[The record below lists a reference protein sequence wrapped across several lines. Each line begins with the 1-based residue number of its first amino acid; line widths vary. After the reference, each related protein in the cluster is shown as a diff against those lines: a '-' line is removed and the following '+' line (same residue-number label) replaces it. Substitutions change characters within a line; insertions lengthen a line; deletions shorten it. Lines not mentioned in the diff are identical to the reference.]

1 MFKCIP
7 LFKACNRQV
16 EYIDRR
22 HCNLTDVPD
31 DVLRYTRSLEELLLD
46 ANQLKDLPKGFFR
59 LVQLKKLSLS
69 DNEIC
74 RLSSDVASF
83 TNLMEM
89 DVSRNDICDIPENIR
104 FCKNLQVLDISSN
117 PFSRLPN
124 GFTQL
129 RNLTHL
135 GLNDVLLER
144 LPHDF
149 GSLTGLIS
157 LELRDNNIKTLPQS
171 MSLLCKLEI
180 LDLGSNE
187 IEELPAIIGSLS
199 SLQELWLDC
208 NELAELP
215 PEIGN
220 LKKLTQ
226 IDVSENQ
233 LDYLPEEIDG
243 LCNLTDL
250 ALSQNNLESL
260 PEGIGNLKKL
270 SILKADQNRLLV
282 LTPQIG
288 NCEMLQEMILTENL
302 LNELPITI
310 GRLKNLS
317 NFNVDRNKLTEIPV
331 EIGRCLRLNVFSM
344 RDNRLLRL
352 PQELGNLKELHVLDV
367 SGNRLEYLPITVAN
381 LNLKA
386 LWLAENQAKPMLKF
400 QTDFDERTGQRVLTC
415 FLLPQ
420 QDFHTESMGRSL
432 PNMVMVPPPV
442 GRSLPNMVMKP
453 PPVEFHSS
461 ENLLRGSIATDAESQ
476 IIEETLKNP
485 RDSTIQFEVPD
496 SDGDDDSNSIFVRH
510 DTPHPKELKARH
522 PKFNKNK
529 VQGIDGHVIPH
540 QQEKK
545 DQAFMPARDRD
556 SDFLWQQEQAEEPS
570 EPRDKTS
577 KRVHIG
583 GEEEVVPDEPIK
595 ETVPP
600 VIKAPELVG
609 PPRHESQTQ
618 EISEE
623 EESPTE
629 TAPLI
634 REVTVAEPV
643 FIPEDHYN
651 GAMEEEEGED
661 SEDEQRSFEEY
672 DSDDDNIYRPRKVGF
687 DPEIEEH
694 PDRKM
699 GLRRRDTPHHRKNKR
714 IIHNEETKEKV
725 LEILA
730 QAAAQK
736 EQTVAPV
743 KLEPIEGLRLPSVND
758 SLGDKRQEE
767 EFSIH
772 ILRQKGQGLGISIAG
787 GKGST
792 PYKGDDESI
801 FISRVT
807 EEGPAGK
814 AGVRT
819 GDKLIS
825 VNGVNL
831 VEADHYDAVDV
842 LKTAGNDI
850 TMVLSRE
857 LPDPEPESITPEVAL
872 SEASDDK
879 KPGFATVTFE
889 QAPDT
894 EVFGE
899 TIKTILRRDENG
911 LGFSIAGGRGSV
923 PFKGNDQQVYTFLE
937 AIYISRVTE
946 GGAAAKDGNLKV
958 GDRIISINNVDMQDA
973 RHDQAVSLL
982 TGVDNSINLVV
993 YREKVIPK
1001 EEAIVNP
1008 PSGERLKTM
1017 TQPLITWNESS
1028 PPAEKDDTIIVS
1040 QSPVMTVSPSPGLPS
1055 PSPYSS
1061 AIPSSYTYPSPPSA
1075 TVSSADYSGTPP
1087 PLPEAPPP
1095 PVSPDS
1101 NTAPYMPLT
1110 TSPAASPRISSDWS
1124 SKPTTVQPPKFVYPG
1139 FNRNSRTS
1147 VEVKNKDNV
1156 EATSPPLPPP
1166 PPSPPHEEVQSSVL
1180 NSNHSQSEADTP
1192 ADQTFTVSHQNSCDN
1207 LPNDVSSKFPIEEVT
1222 IVKAGGPLGLS
1233 IVGGSDHASHPFGLD
1248 EPGIFVSKIV
1258 PDGAASKTALKIGD
1272 RLLMVNGK
1280 DVTEVTHQEAVMLLI
1295 SPTYEINLRV
1305 RHDPPPSGLHEIII
1319 FKQPGENLGMSI
1331 KGGVKNYAQ
1340 GSGGKADEG
1349 TFISRAK
1356 GCPMGNEFLMVN
1368 GKDVTEVT
1376 HQEAVMLLISPT
1388 YEINLRVRH
1397 DPPPSGLHEIIIFKQ
1412 PGENLGMSIKGGV
1425 KNYAQGSGGKADEG
1439 TFISRIHDHG
1449 AVSRDGRLK
1458 TGQRILEV
1466 NGQSLLGSTHQEAV
1480 RALRSVG
1487 DKMVIMVCDGDDSS
1501 LSDVQSPDSP
1511 NAPMTFKPSE
1521 SSNRNSVSSI
1531 DVEDEESIIIKKEQD
1546 AIEEAQRWEKEE
1558 EELRNKLLMERE
1570 EALKDESHLPDDN
1583 QNTEF
1588 CTTTL
1593 TSETVMKQVP
1603 QEKPPVAK
1611 KPDVVPVPAPKP
1623 VMPPKRPP
1631 VPPKPSHIVRHD
1643 DKASANIDPVKQSR
1657 LPSASKTN
1665 AQINDPPR
1673 SFSQMKNYFEKEMQE
1688 TTTTNQPPSKQF
1700 SYLSEHELER
1710 MKMEEEKKANSM
1722 SKEELLSSV
1731 TGNVG
1736 SSSQEQEYN
1745 QVLSRPTPFKSSLLW
1760 PRPYSRLQFSPSG
1773 SVVRTAK
1780 AEKRMQDRLAAEGS
1794 VGPAGDPVSPAEE
1807 RQLQAEKRA
1816 AWRKARMKSLE
1827 DDAMKAQAV
1836 IARAEEMHHE
1846 LKSSGDADKAD
1857 GPISHNGEQV
1867 EITQKN
1873 IMEFNLEDSASGRLG
1888 VSEGS

>member
-171 MSLLCKLEI
+171 ISLLCKLEI

-260 PEGIGNLKKL
+260 PEGIGSLKKL

-302 LNELPITI
+302 LNELPVTI

-367 SGNRLEYLPITVAN
+367 SGNRLEYLPITVTN

-432 PNMVMVPPPV
+432 PNMVMVPPIV

-461 ENLLRGSIATDAESQ
+461 GRCITITWKLRDRKEEGPNRIVVEVRDRKEEGPHGIVVEVRDRKQEGPNGIVVEVRDRKQEGPNGIVVEVRDRKQEGPNGIIVEVTDRKQEGPNG
-476 IIEETLKNP
+476 IVVEV
-485 RDSTIQFEVPD
+485 RDRKQEGPNGIVVEVRDRKQEGPN
-496 SDGDDDSNSIFVRH
+496 GIVVESIFVRH

-556 SDFLWQQEQAEEPS
+556 SDFLWQQDQPEDLS

-577 KRVHIG
+577 KRVQIG
-583 GEEEVVPDEPIK
+583 GEEEVKPEEPIT

-634 REVTVAEPV
+634 REVTVTEPV
-643 FIPEDHYN
+643 FIPEEQYN
-651 GAMEEEEGED
+651 GGVEEEEADD
-661 SEDEQRSFEEY
+661 SDEEQRSFEEY
-672 DSDDDNIYRPRKVGF
+672 DSDDDDIYRPRKVGF

-694 PDRKM
+694 PDRKI

-758 SLGDKRQEE
+758 SLHSKTQEE
-767 EFSIH
+767 KFSIH

-807 EEGPAGK
+807 DEGPAGK

-857 LPDPEPESITPEVAL
+857 LPLPETESVTPEVAL
-872 SEASDDK
+872 SESSDEK

-899 TIKTILRRDENG
+899 TIKTILKRDENG

-982 TGVDNSINLVV
+982 TGVDNFINLVV

-1001 EEAIVNP
+1001 EEAVVNP

-1028 PPAEKDDTIIVS
+1028 PPAEKEDTIIVS

-1075 TVSSADYSGTPP
+1075 SISSADFSGTPP
-1087 PLPEAPPP
+1087 PLPDVPPP
-1095 PVSPDS
+1095 PISPD
-1101 NTAPYMPLT
+1101 NKATPYTPLT
-1110 TSPAASPRISSDWS
+1110 TSPAASPRISSEWS

-1147 VEVKNKDNV
+1147 VENKNKDIM
-1156 EATSPPLPPP
+1156 EPTSPPLPPP
-1166 PPSPPHEEVQSSVL
+1166 PPSPPQTLQQTSVL
-1180 NSNHSQSEADTP
+1180 NSSDSQSEADK
-1192 ADQTFTVSHQNSCDN
+1192 AANQTITVSHQNSCDN
-1207 LPNDVSSKFPIEEVT
+1207 LPNDVSSKFPMEDIT

-1305 RHDPPPSGLHEIII
+1305 RHDPPPSGLHELII
-1319 FKQPGENLGMSI
+1319 FKKPGENLGMSI
-1331 KGGVKNYAQ
+1331 KGGVKN
-1340 GSGGKADEG
+1340 
-1349 TFISRAK
+1349 F
-1356 GCPMGNEFLMVN
+1356 
-1368 GKDVTEVT
+1368 
-1376 HQEAVMLLISPT
+1376 
-1388 YEINLRVRH
+1388 
-1397 DPPPSGLHEIIIFKQ
+1397 
-1412 PGENLGMSIKGGV
+1412 
-1425 KNYAQGSGGKADEG
+1425 AQGSGGKADEG

-1458 TGQRILEV
+1458 MGQRILEV

-1511 NAPMTFKPSE
+1511 NAPMTFNP
-1521 SSNRNSVSSI
+1521 SSNRDSVSSI
-1531 DVEDEESIIIKKEQD
+1531 DVEDEETAIIKKEQD

-1558 EELRNKLLMERE
+1558 EELRNKLLKERE
-1570 EALKDESHLPDDN
+1570 EALKEENQLPDNN
-1583 QNTEF
+1583 QNTEIS
-1588 CTTTL
+1588 TSTL

-1611 KPDVVPVPAPKP
+1611 KPDVVPVTNPKLSEP
-1623 VMPPKRPP
+1623 
-1631 VPPKPSHIVRHD
+1631 
-1643 DKASANIDPVKQSR
+1643 Q
-1657 LPSASKTN
+1657 
-1665 AQINDPPR
+1665 R

-1688 TTTTNQPPSKQF
+1688 TTTANQPPSKQF

-1745 QVLSRPTPFKSSLLW
+1745 QVLS
-1760 PRPYSRLQFSPSG
+1760 SPSG

-1827 DDAMKAQAV
+1827 EDAMKAQAV
-1836 IARAEEMHHE
+1836 IARAQEMHHE
-1846 LKSSGDADKAD
+1846 LTSSGDADKAD
-1857 GPISHNGEQV
+1857 GPISHNGEQSLCIGDKVLTLSRV
-1867 EITQKN
+1867 EGDKAVRESSRLLDERVSEKTIAVQDEATGKMCFRTIQVVEKIIEHEVEVTQKN
-1873 IMEFNLEDSASGRLG
+1873 IMEFNLEDSTTGRLG

>member
-83 TNLMEM
+83 INLMEM

-117 PFSRLPN
+117 PLSRLPN

-135 GLNDVLLER
+135 GLNDVSLER

-157 LELRDNNIKTLPQS
+157 LELRENNIKTLPQS
-171 MSLLCKLEI
+171 ISLLCKLEI

-215 PEIGN
+215 PEIGD

-233 LDYLPEEIDG
+233 LDYLPEEIEG

-260 PEGIGNLKKL
+260 PEGIGSLKKL

-288 NCEMLQEMILTENL
+288 NCELLQEMILTENL

-420 QDFHTESMGRSL
+420 QDFHTESM
-432 PNMVMVPPPV
+432 
-442 GRSLPNMVMKP
+442 
-453 PPVEFHSS
+453 

-496 SDGDDDSNSIFVRH
+496 SDGDDDSNSNFVRH

-556 SDFLWQQEQAEEPS
+556 SDFLWQQDQTDEFPTEPS
-570 EPRDKTS
+570 EKPA
-577 KRVHIG
+577 KRVQIG
-583 GEEEVVPDEPIK
+583 GEEEVRQEMPPLEC

-634 REVTVAEPV
+634 REVQVSETV
-643 FIPEDHYN
+643 FIPEEQYN
-651 GAMEEEEGED
+651 GAMEEEDAED
-661 SEDEQRSFEEY
+661 SDDEQRSFEEY
-672 DSDDDNIYRPRKVGF
+672 DSDDDDIYRPRKVGF

-694 PDRKM
+694 PDHKM

-714 IIHNEETKEKV
+714 IIHNDETKEKV

-743 KLEPIEGLRLPSVND
+743 KLEPIEGLRLPNVNSSLND
-758 SLGDKRQEE
+758 SKKEE

-792 PYKGDDESI
+792 PYQGDDESI

-850 TMVLSRE
+850 TMVLGRE
-857 LPDPEPESITPEVAL
+857 VEEPEPATTEVTL
-872 SEASDDK
+872 SEASDEK

-923 PFKGNDQQVYTFLE
+923 PFKGNDQ

-946 GGAAAKDGNLKV
+946 GGAAANDGNLKV

-1001 EEAIVNP
+1001 EEAVVNP

-1028 PPAEKDDTIIVS
+1028 PPAEKEETFIVS
-1040 QSPVMTVSPSPGLPS
+1040 QSPVMTASPLPGLPS

-1061 AIPSSYTYPSPPSA
+1061 AIPSSYTYPSPPHA
-1075 TVSSADYSGTPP
+1075 TVTSADSSSIPP
-1087 PLPEAPPP
+1087 PLPEVPPP
-1095 PVSPDS
+1095 SVSPD
-1101 NTAPYMPLT
+1101 NKAAPYMPLT

-1124 SKPTTVQPPKFVYPG
+1124 AKPTTVQPPKFVYPG
-1139 FNRNSRTS
+1139 YNRSSRTS
-1147 VEVKNKDNV
+1147 VEIKNKDNV

-1166 PPSPPHEEVQSSVL
+1166 PPPPPQEVEEVQSPVL
-1180 NSNHSQSEADTP
+1180 NSNHSESEADKP
-1192 ADQTFTVSHQNSCDN
+1192 ADQTFSVSNQNSYDN
-1207 LPNDVSSKFPIEEVT
+1207 LPNDVSSRFPIEDVT

-1233 IVGGSDHASHPFGLD
+1233 VVGGSDHASHPFGLD

-1280 DVTEVTHQEAVMLLI
+1280 DVTQVTHQEAVMLLI
-1295 SPTYEINLRV
+1295 SPTHEINLSV

-1331 KGGVKNYAQ
+1331 KGGVKNYAT
-1340 GSGGKADEG
+1340 G
-1349 TFISRAK
+1349 
-1356 GCPMGNEFLMVN
+1356 L
-1368 GKDVTEVT
+1368 EVKT
-1376 HQEAVMLLISPT
+1376 
-1388 YEINLRVRH
+1388 
-1397 DPPPSGLHEIIIFKQ
+1397 
-1412 PGENLGMSIKGGV
+1412 
-1425 KNYAQGSGGKADEG
+1425 DEG

-1458 TGQRILEV
+1458 VGQRILEV

-1487 DKMVIMVCDGDDSS
+1487 DKMVIMVCDGDDAS

-1511 NAPMTFKPSE
+1511 NAPMSFNPAQ
-1521 SSNRNSVSSI
+1521 SSNRDSVSSI
-1531 DVEDEESIIIKKEQD
+1531 DVEDEDTAIIKK
-1546 AIEEAQRWEKEE
+1546 
-1558 EELRNKLLMERE
+1558 NKLLKERE
-1570 EALKDESHLPDDN
+1570 DSLKEESQLPDNN
-1583 QNTEF
+1583 QNTEL
-1588 CTTTL
+1588 CTSTL

-1611 KPDVVPVPAPKP
+1611 KPDVVPV
-1623 VMPPKRPP
+1623 
-1631 VPPKPSHIVRHD
+1631 
-1643 DKASANIDPVKQSR
+1643 
-1657 LPSASKTN
+1657 TN
-1665 AQINDPPR
+1665 AQIYEPQQR
-1673 SFSQMKNYFEKEMQE
+1673 SFSQMKHYFEKEMQE
-1688 TTTTNQPPSKQF
+1688 TTTANQPPSKQF

-1710 MKMEEEKKANSM
+1710 MKTEEEKKANSM

-1745 QVLSRPTPFKSSLLW
+1745 QVLS
-1760 PRPYSRLQFSPSG
+1760 SPSG

-1816 AWRKARMKSLE
+1816 AWRKARMNSLE
-1827 DDAMKAQAV
+1827 EDAMKAQAV
-1836 IARAEEMHHE
+1836 IVRAQEMHHE
-1846 LKSSGDADKAD
+1846 LASSGDADKAD
-1857 GPISHNGEQV
+1857 GPISHNGEQSRYIGDKVLTLSRV
-1867 EITQKN
+1867 EGDKSVKESSRLLDEWVSQKT
-1873 IMEFNLEDSASGRLG
+1873 IAVEDEATGKTSFRTIQVVEKIIEHEVSFRFCLFTRSGTIGGVFTSAPLLLLVINNWVKGQRTLFVLLTLLSPPAC
-1888 VSEGS
+1888 VC

>member
-59 LVQLKKLSLS
+59 LIQLKKLSLS

-117 PFSRLPN
+117 PFQRLPN

-171 MSLLCKLEI
+171 ISLLVKLEI

-187 IEELPAIIGSLS
+187 IEELPAIIGSLC

-233 LDYLPEEIDG
+233 LDYLPEEIEG

-260 PEGIGNLKKL
+260 PEGIGSLKKL

-302 LNELPITI
+302 LNELPVTI

-331 EIGRCLRLNVFSM
+331 EIGRCVRLNVFSM

-432 PNMVMVPPPV
+432 PNMVMIPPPV
-442 GRSLPNMVMKP
+442 GRSLPDMVMKP
-453 PPVEFHSS
+453 PLVEFYSS
-461 ENLLRGSIATDAESQ
+461 AISKWKNTCLQNLLRGSIATDAESQ
-476 IIEETLKNP
+476 IIEESMKNP

-556 SDFLWQQEQAEEPS
+556 SDFLWVQDQPEEPS
-570 EPRDKTS
+570 EPREKTS
-577 KRVHIG
+577 KRVQIG
-583 GEEEVVPDEPIK
+583 GEEEVAPEEPTK

-600 VIKAPELVG
+600 IIKAPELVG

-634 REVTVAEPV
+634 REVTVSEPV
-643 FIPEDHYN
+643 FIPEDQYN
-651 GAMEEEEGED
+651 GGIEEEEAED
-661 SEDEQRSFEEY
+661 SDDEQRSFEEY
-672 DSDDDNIYRPRKVGF
+672 DSDEDIYRPRKVGF

-758 SLGDKRQEE
+758 SLSNKAQEE

-857 LPDPEPESITPEVAL
+857 LPPPELDNSTPEVAL
-872 SEASDDK
+872 SEVSDDK

-946 GGAAAKDGNLKV
+946 GGAAAKDGNLRV

-993 YREKVIPK
+993 YREKVVPK

-1028 PPAEKDDTIIVS
+1028 PPAEKEDTIIVS
-1040 QSPVMTVSPSPGLPS
+1040 QSPVMTASPGIPS

-1075 TVSSADYSGTPP
+1075 TVSTADYSGTPP

-1095 PVSPDS
+1095 PPPISPDIKQS
-1101 NTAPYMPLT
+1101 LP

-1124 SKPTTVQPPKFVYPG
+1124 NKPTTVQPPKFVYPG

-1147 VEVKNKDNV
+1147 VEVKNKDNT
-1156 EATSPPLPPP
+1156 EAKSPPLPPP
-1166 PPSPPHEEVQSSVL
+1166 PPSPPHEEDQSSVL
-1180 NSNHSQSEADTP
+1180 NHSEADKP
-1192 ADQTFTVSHQNSCDN
+1192 ANQTVNHQCDN
-1207 LPNDVSSKFPIEEVT
+1207 LPNDVSSKFPIEDVT

-1280 DVTEVTHQEAVMLLI
+1280 DVTQVTHQEAVMLLI

-1331 KGGVKNYAQ
+1331 KGGVKNFAP
-1340 GSGGKADEG
+1340 GSGGK
-1349 TFISRAK
+1349 S
-1356 GCPMGNEFLMVN
+1356 
-1368 GKDVTEVT
+1368 
-1376 HQEAVMLLISPT
+1376 
-1388 YEINLRVRH
+1388 
-1397 DPPPSGLHEIIIFKQ
+1397 
-1412 PGENLGMSIKGGV
+1412 
-1425 KNYAQGSGGKADEG
+1425 DEG

-1449 AVSRDGRLK
+1449 AVNRDGRLK

-1511 NAPMTFKPSE
+1511 NAPMSFKPSE

-1531 DVEDEESIIIKKEQD
+1531 DVEDEEAVIIKKEQD
-1546 AIEEAQRWEKEE
+1546 AIEEAQRWEREE
-1558 EELRNKLLMERE
+1558 QELRNKLLKERE
-1570 EALKDESHLPDDN
+1570 EALKEELPDDN
-1583 QNTEF
+1583 QNTELPNS
-1588 CTTTL
+1588 TL

-1623 VMPPKRPP
+1623 VLPPKRPP

-1643 DKASANIDPVKQSR
+1643 DKAIFDPVKQSR

-1665 AQINDPPR
+1665 AQVNEPHR
-1673 SFSQMKNYFEKEMQE
+1673 SFSQMKNYFEKEMQD
-1688 TTTTNQPPSKQF
+1688 TTTSNQPPSKQF
-1700 SYLSEHELER
+1700 SYLSEHEVER
-1710 MKMEEEKKANSM
+1710 MKMEEDKKANSM

-1745 QVLSRPTPFKSSLLW
+1745 QVLS
-1760 PRPYSRLQFSPSG
+1760 SPSG

-1794 VGPAGDPVSPAEE
+1794 VGPTGDPVSPAEE

-1827 DDAMKAQAV
+1827 EDAMKAQAV
-1836 IARAEEMHHE
+1836 IARAQEMHHE
-1846 LKSSGDADKAD
+1846 LTSSGDADKAD
-1857 GPISHNGEQV
+1857 GPISHNGEESQYIGDKVLTLSCVEGDKAVRESSRLLDERISQKTIAVQDETTGKTSFCTIQV
-1867 EITQKN
+1867 VEKVIEHEVEVTQKN
-1873 IMEFNLEDSASGRLG
+1873 IMEFNLEDSTSGRLG